1 MEIHNNNKVNN
12 FTGVNRMDKEPENFQ
27 EQLNTMV
34 KKLSKN
40 AEYYVP
46 EYGDFKP
53 VMEFIPNLDKETSST
68 VGKYGLK
75 IYKMPKHIEPDEK
88 MRYLEAAAYMPAGDY
103 KADAIV
109 GSGNKAE
116 IIKLL
121 NSEEFAKNLNYTYS
135 ELLDTVKN
143 S

>member
-1 MEIHNNNKVNN
+1 MKINNNNNVNN
-12 FTGVNRMDKEPENFQ
+12 FAGVKKMEKEPENFQ
-27 EQLNTMV
+27 EQIGNMLE
-34 KKLSKN
+34 KLSKN
-40 AEYYVP
+40 AENYVP

-53 VMEFIPNLDKETSST
+53 VMEFIPNLDKNTSST

-88 MRYLEAAAYMPAGDY
+88 LRYVEAAAYMPAGDY

-116 IIKLL
+116 ILKLL
-121 NSEEFAKNLNYTYS
+121 KSEEFAKNLNYTYS